1 VQLHGET
8 TAAAGESASAPST
21 TTATTGVVPT
31 ASLTLLEKAALLTGK
46 SVWETH
52 DVPRLGVRS
61 LWLADG
67 PHGVRKQ
74 LGAAD
79 HLGIAASQEATCFP
93 TAAAVANTW
102 DVELAERVGAALGA
116 EAAAQDVDVL
126 LGPGLNIKRS
136 PLGGRNFEYFS
147 EDPLLAG
154 RMAAGYVRGI
164 QSRGVAACPKHFAV
178 NSQELRRMVSDSVVD
193 ERTLREVYLTA
204 FGIVVAEAGPRTVMS
219 SYNLVNGVYAHED
232 PFLLTQVL
240 RREWGFDGAVVSDWG
255 GSNDVVAAA
264 AAGGTLEMPAA
275 GLGSAR
281 QLVDAV
287 RSGRLDEADLDA
299 RADEVLRLV
308 AAAREPGTA
317 PAVDVDAHH
326 ALAREVAARSAVLLK
341 NEDAILPLAAG
352 TRVAVVGDF
361 ARTPRYQG
369 SGSSAVNPTR
379 LDSVLDVIGGSGLDL
394 TSFAPGFH
402 RDGTPDAALRDEA
415 VEAARGADVV
425 LLFLGLDEIAESE
438 GLDRS
443 TLALHRAQVE
453 VLQAV
458 AAANP
463 ATVVVLAGGGA
474 ISTPWLGSARALVHG
489 YLSGQAGAGG
499 ILDVLTGVVNPSGR
513 LAETLPV
520 RLADTPTAG
529 SFPATGRTAVYREG
543 LYVGYRY
550 YTSADVPVAF
560 PFGFGLSYT
569 TFAHSGLVVDS
580 SPATGAATGT
590 ATDAATVT
598 ATVTVTNT
606 GTVAG
611 ADVVQVYVRRETPGV
626 HRPVRTLAGFARVEL
641 APGESR
647 TVTVPLGDAAF
658 RHWDV
663 ETGAWQVE
671 QGAWSVLVGSHVDD
685 LPLGATVELA
695 GTVPPRTE
703 DDLPEPYRTGRV
715 HDVSD
720 AQFAALLGRP
730 VPTAAWSGPLGV
742 NDPLSRLADA
752 RSPLARLA
760 FRILSWRRDA
770 ADRKGTP
777 DLNILFLL
785 NMPFR
790 AIGKMT
796 GGLVDAAMVDGI
808 VRIVNGH
815 FFRGTGAVLR
825 GFVRNRRAD
834 RRTARTLRG
843 DA

>member
-1 VQLHGET
+1 MQLHGET
-8 TAAAGESASAPST
+8 TAAAGETAAAPGT
-21 TTATTGVVPT
+21 TPATTGVVPT

-46 SVWETH
+46 TVWETH
-52 DVPRLGVRS
+52 DLPRLGVRS

-102 DVELAERVGAALGA
+102 DVELAERVGTALGA

-204 FGIVVAEAGPRTVMS
+204 FGIVVAEASPRTIMS

-275 GLGSAR
+275 GLSSAR
-281 QLVDAV
+281 RLVDAV
-287 RSGRLDEADLDA
+287 RSGRLDAADLDA
-299 RADEVLRLV
+299 RAEEVLRLV

-317 PAVDVDAHH
+317 PAVDADAHH

-379 LDSVLDVIGGSGLDL
+379 LDSVLDVIEGSGLEL
-394 TSFAPGFH
+394 TTFAPGFR
-402 RDGTPDAALRDEA
+402 RDGTPDAALREEA
-415 VEAARGADVV
+415 VAAAQGADAV

-438 GLDRS
+438 GLDRT
-443 TLALHRAQVE
+443 TLALHPAQVE
-453 VLQAV
+453 VLEAV
-458 AAANP
+458 AAVNP

-474 ISTPWLGSARALVHG
+474 ISTPWLGAARALVHG
-489 YLSGQAGAGG
+489 YLGGQAGAGG
-499 ILDVLTGVVNPSGR
+499 VLDVLTGAVNPSGR

-520 RLADTPTAG
+520 RLADTPTAA

-569 TFAHSGLVVDS
+569 TFAHSDLVVD
-580 SPATGAATGT
+580 ADAGAV
-590 ATDAATVT
+590 DV
-598 ATVTVTNT
+598 TVTVTNT
-606 GTVAG
+606 GPVAG

-626 HRPVRTLAGFARVEL
+626 HRPDRTLAGFARVEL
-641 APGESR
+641 DPGESR

-663 ETGAWQVE
+663 ATGAWQVE
-671 QGAWSVLVGSHVDD
+671 EGAWSVLVGPHVDD
-685 LPLGATVELA
+685 LPLRATVELD

-730 VPTAAWSGPLGV
+730 VPTAAWSGGLGV
-742 NDPLSRLADA
+742 NDPLSRLAEA

-760 FRILSWRRDA
+760 FRVLSWRRDA
-770 ADRKGTP
+770 ADRKGAP
-777 DLNILFLL
+777 DLNVLFLL

-796 GGLVDAAMVDGI
+796 GGMVDDAMVDGI

-815 FFRGTGAVLR
+815 LFRGTGAVVR

-834 RRTARTLRG
+834 RRTARALRG
-843 DA
+843 DS

>member
-1 VQLHGET
+1 MQLHGENTSTGGETRPT
-8 TAAAGESASAPST
+8 TA
-21 TTATTGVVPT
+21 TATTGSP
-31 ASLTLLEKAALLTGK
+31 AADLLARLTVLEKAALLTGRT
-46 SVWETH
+46 VWETH
-52 DVPRLGVRS
+52 DLPRHGVRS

-102 DVELAERVGAALGA
+102 DVELAERVGTALGA

-164 QSRGVAACPKHFAV
+164 QSQGVAACPKHYAA

-204 FGIVVAEAGPRTVMS
+204 FGVVVAEARPRTVMS

-240 RREWGFDGAVVSDWG
+240 REEWGFDGAVVSDWG

-275 GLGSAR
+275 GLSSAR
-281 QLVDAV
+281 QLVEAV
-287 RSGRLDEADLDA
+287 RSGRLTEADLDA
-299 RADEVLRLV
+299 RAAEMLRLV
-308 AAAREPGTA
+308 ADAREPGTA
-317 PAVDVDAHH
+317 PAVDVAAHH

-379 LDSVLDVIGGSGLDL
+379 LDSVLDVVGASGLEM
-394 TSFAPGFH
+394 TTFAPGFR
-402 RDGTPDAALRDEA
+402 RDGTSDSALRDEA

-443 TLALHRAQVE
+443 TLALHPAQVE
-453 VLQAV
+453 VLEAV
-458 AAANP
+458 AEVNP

-499 ILDVLTGVVNPSGR
+499 LLDVLTGAVNPSGR

-529 SFPATGRTAVYREG
+529 AFPATGRTAVYREG
-543 LYVGYRY
+543 LFVGYRY

-569 TFAHSGLVVDS
+569 TFERTGLVAD
-580 SPATGAATGT
+580 ATS
-590 ATDAATVT
+590 

-606 GTVAG
+606 GAVAG

-663 ETGAWQVE
+663 ATGAWQVE
-671 QGAWSVLVGSHVDD
+671 QGTWTVLAGAHVDD
-685 LPLGATVELA
+685 LPLEAVVELT
-695 GTVPPRTE
+695 GTVPARDETH
-703 DDLPEPYRTGRV
+703 LPEAYRTGRV

-720 AQFAALLGRP
+720 AEFAAVLGRP
-730 VPTAAWSGPLGV
+730 VPTADWSGPLGV

-760 FRILSWRRDA
+760 YRVLASRRDA
-770 ADRKGTP
+770 ADRKGSP

-796 GGLVDAAMVDGI
+796 GGMVDAAMVDGI
-808 VRIVNGH
+808 VAIVNGR
-815 FFRGTGAVLR
+815 FFRGAGAVLS

-834 RRTARTLRG
+834 RRTARSLRG

>member
-1 VQLHGET
+1 MQLEGEK
-8 TAAAGESASAPST
+8 
-21 TTATTGVVPT
+21 
-31 ASLTLLEKAALLTGK
+31 LNLLEKAVLLTGK
-46 SVWETH
+46 TVWETY
-52 DVPRLGVRS
+52 DLPRHGVRS

-79 HLGIAASQEATCFP
+79 HLGIAASQQATCFP
-93 TAAAVANTW
+93 TAAGVANTW
-102 DVELAERVGAALGA
+102 DVELAERVGQALGA

-136 PLGGRNFEYFS
+136 PLGGRSFEYFS

-154 RMAAGYVRGI
+154 KLAAGYVRGI
-164 QSRGVAACPKHFAV
+164 QSQGVAACPKHYAV

-193 ERTLREVYLTA
+193 ERTLREIYLTA
-204 FGIVVAEAGPRTVMS
+204 FGIVVREAAPRSVMS

-240 RREWGFDGAVVSDWG
+240 REEWGFDGAVISDWG

-275 GLGSAR
+275 GLDSAR

-287 RSGRLDEADLDA
+287 RTGRLAEADLDA
-299 RADEVLRLV
+299 RAAEVLALV
-308 AAAREPGTA
+308 AGAREPGTA
-317 PAVDVDAHH
+317 PAVDPVAHH

-341 NEDAILPLAAG
+341 NEEAILPLAPGA
-352 TRVAVVGDF
+352 RVAVVGDF

-379 LDSVLDVIGGSGLDL
+379 LDSVLDVIGESGL
-394 TSFAPGFH
+394 TMTAFAPGF
-402 RDGTPDAALRDEA
+402 RRNGTPDAALRDEA
-415 VEAARGADVV
+415 VATARDADVV

-443 TLALHRAQVE
+443 TLALHAAQVE
-453 VLQAV
+453 VLEAV
-458 AAANP
+458 AAVNP
-463 ATVVVLAGGGA
+463 RTVVVLAGGGA
-474 ISTPWLGSARALVHG
+474 VETPWLGSARALVHG

-499 ILDVLTGVVNPSGR
+499 LLDVLTGVVNPSGR

-520 RLADTPTAG
+520 ALADTTTADT
-529 SFPATGRTAVYREG
+529 FPATGRTAEYREG

-550 YTSADVPVAF
+550 YTSAGVPVAF

-569 TFAHSGLVVDS
+569 TFAYADLV
-580 SPATGAATGT
+580 ATP
-590 ATDAATVT
+590 DT

-606 GTVAG
+606 GAVRG
-611 ADVVQVYVRRETPGV
+611 ADVVQVYVRRESAGV

-641 APGESR
+641 EPGESV
-647 TVTVPLGDAAF
+647 TVTVPLGDPAF
-658 RHWDV
+658 RHWDTA
-663 ETGAWQVE
+663 TGAWQVE
-671 QGAWSVLVGSHVDD
+671 QGSWTVLAGAHVDD
-685 LPLGATVELA
+685 LPLSAGVDVV
-695 GTVPPRTE
+695 GTVPPRE
-703 DDLPEPYRTGRV
+703 EDLPKRYLTG
-715 HDVSD
+715 DVRHVPD
-720 AQFAALLGRP
+720 EDFAALLGRP
-730 VPTAAWSGPLGV
+730 VPSAGFSGPLTA
-742 NDPLSRLADA
+742 NDALGRLGEA

-760 FRILSWRRDA
+760 HRVLVSRRDA
-770 ADRKGTP
+770 ADRRGTP

-796 GGLVDAAMVDGI
+796 NGMVSAEMVDGI

-815 FFRGTGAVLR
+815 FLTGAGATLR
-825 GFVRNRRAD
+825 AFVRNSRANK
-834 RRTARTLRG
+834 ATLRRLRR

>member
-1 VQLHGET
+1 MQLHGET
-8 TAAAGESASAPST
+8 TAAAGETAAAPGT
-21 TTATTGVVPT
+21 TTAVVPT

-46 SVWETH
+46 TVWETH
-52 DVPRLGVRS
+52 DLPRLGVRS

-102 DVELAERVGAALGA
+102 DVELAERVGSALGA

-164 QSRGVAACPKHFAV
+164 QSHGVAACPKHFAV

-193 ERTLREVYLTA
+193 ERTLREVYLSA
-204 FGIVVAEAGPRTVMS
+204 FGIVVAEARPRTVMS

-264 AAGGTLEMPAA
+264 AAGGPRARPAPAPGAARPRADA
-275 GLGSAR
+275 G
-281 QLVDAV
+281 
-287 RSGRLDEADLDA
+287 RSGRPDAADLDA
-299 RADEVLRLV
+299 RAEEVLRLV

-317 PAVDVDAHH
+317 PAVDADAHH

-341 NEDAILPLAAG
+341 NEDALLPLAAG

-379 LDSVLDVIGGSGLDL
+379 LDSVLDVIDGSGLEL
-394 TSFAPGFH
+394 TTFAPGFR
-402 RDGTPDAALRDEA
+402 RDGTPDAALREEA
-415 VEAARGADVV
+415 VAAAQGADAV

-438 GLDRS
+438 GLDRT
-443 TLALHRAQVE
+443 TLALHPAQVE
-453 VLQAV
+453 VLEAV
-458 AAANP
+458 AAVNP

-474 ISTPWLGSARALVHG
+474 ISTPRLGAARALVHG
-489 YLSGQAGAGG
+489 YLGGQAGAGG
-499 ILDVLTGVVNPSGR
+499 VLDVLTGAVNPSGR

-520 RLADTPTAG
+520 RLADTPTAA

-569 TFAHSGLVVDS
+569 TFAHSDLVVD
-580 SPATGAATGT
+580 ADAGAVG
-590 ATDAATVT
+590 V
-598 ATVTVTNT
+598 TVTVTNT
-606 GTVAG
+606 GPVAG
-611 ADVVQVYVRRETPGV
+611 ADVVQVYVRREMPGV
-626 HRPVRTLAGFARVEL
+626 HRPDRTLAGFARVEL
-641 APGESR
+641 DPGESR

-663 ETGAWQVE
+663 ATGAWQVE

-685 LPLGATVELA
+685 LPLRATVELD

-730 VPTAAWSGPLGV
+730 VPTAAWSGALGV

-760 FRILSWRRDA
+760 FRVLSWRRDV
-770 ADRKGTP
+770 ADRKGAP
-777 DLNILFLL
+777 DLNVLFLL

-796 GGLVDAAMVDGI
+796 GGMVDDAMVDGI

-815 FFRGTGAVLR
+815 FFRGTGAVVR

>member
-1 VQLHGET
+1 MQLHGET
-8 TAAAGESASAPST
+8 TAAAGETAAAPGT
-21 TTATTGVVPT
+21 TTAVVPT

-46 SVWETH
+46 TVWETH
-52 DVPRLGVRS
+52 DLPRLGVRS

-102 DVELAERVGAALGA
+102 DVELAERVGSALGA

-164 QSRGVAACPKHFAV
+164 QSHGVAACPKHFAV

-193 ERTLREVYLTA
+193 ERTLREVYLSA
-204 FGIVVAEAGPRTVMS
+204 FGIVVAEARPRTVMS

-281 QLVDAV
+281 RLVDAV
-287 RSGRLDEADLDA
+287 RSGRLDAADLDA
-299 RADEVLRLV
+299 RAEEVLQLV

-341 NEDAILPLAAG
+341 NEDALLPLAAG

-379 LDSVLDVIGGSGLDL
+379 LDSVLDVIEGSGLEL
-394 TSFAPGFH
+394 TTFAPGFR
-402 RDGTPDAALRDEA
+402 RDGTPDAGLREQA
-415 VEAARGADVV
+415 VAAAQGADAV

-438 GLDRS
+438 GLDRT
-443 TLALHRAQVE
+443 TLALHPAQVE
-453 VLQAV
+453 VLEAV
-458 AAANP
+458 AAVNP

-474 ISTPWLGSARALVHG
+474 ISTPWLGAARALVHG
-489 YLSGQAGAGG
+489 YLGGQAGAGG
-499 ILDVLTGVVNPSGR
+499 VLDVLTGAVNPSGR

-520 RLADTPTAG
+520 RLADTPTAA

-560 PFGFGLSYT
+560 PFGFGLTYT
-569 TFAHSGLVVDS
+569 TFAHSDLVVD
-580 SPATGAATGT
+580 ADAGAVG
-590 ATDAATVT
+590 V
-598 ATVTVTNT
+598 TVTVTNT
-606 GTVAG
+606 GPVAG

-626 HRPVRTLAGFARVEL
+626 HRPDRTLAGFTRVEL
-641 APGESR
+641 DPGESR

-663 ETGAWQVE
+663 ATGAWQVE

-685 LPLGATVELA
+685 LPLRATVELD

-730 VPTAAWSGPLGV
+730 VPTAAWSGALGV

-760 FRILSWRRDA
+760 FRVLSWRRDA
-770 ADRKGTP
+770 ADRKGAP
-777 DLNILFLL
+777 DLNVLFLL

-796 GGLVDAAMVDGI
+796 GGMVDDAMVDGI

-815 FFRGTGAVLR
+815 FFRGTGAVVR

-834 RRTARTLRG
+834 RRTARALRG

>member
-1 VQLHGET
+1 MQLHGET
-8 TAAAGESASAPST
+8 TAAAGETAAAPGT
-21 TTATTGVVPT
+21 TTAVVPT

-46 SVWETH
+46 TVWETH
-52 DVPRLGVRS
+52 DLPRLGVRS

-102 DVELAERVGAALGA
+102 DVELAERVGSALGA

-164 QSRGVAACPKHFAV
+164 QSHGVAACPKHFAV

-193 ERTLREVYLTA
+193 ERTLREVYLSA
-204 FGIVVAEAGPRTVMS
+204 FGIVVAEARPRTVMS

-281 QLVDAV
+281 RLVDAV
-287 RSGRLDEADLDA
+287 RSGRLDAADLDA
-299 RADEVLRLV
+299 RAEEVLRLV

-317 PAVDVDAHH
+317 PAVDADAHH

-379 LDSVLDVIGGSGLDL
+379 LDSVLDVIDDSGLEL
-394 TSFAPGFH
+394 TTFAPGFR
-402 RDGTPDAALRDEA
+402 RDGTPDAALREQA
-415 VEAARGADVV
+415 VAAAQGADAV

-438 GLDRS
+438 GLDRT
-443 TLALHRAQVE
+443 TLALHPAQVE
-453 VLQAV
+453 VIEAV
-458 AAANP
+458 AAVNP

-474 ISTPWLGSARALVHG
+474 ISTPWLGAARALVHG
-489 YLSGQAGAGG
+489 YLGGQAGAGG
-499 ILDVLTGVVNPSGR
+499 VLDVLTGAVNPSGR

-520 RLADTPTAG
+520 RLADTPTAA

-569 TFAHSGLVVDS
+569 TFSHSDLVVD
-580 SPATGAATGT
+580 ADAGAVG
-590 ATDAATVT
+590 V
-598 ATVTVTNT
+598 TVTVTNT
-606 GTVAG
+606 GPVAG

-626 HRPVRTLAGFARVEL
+626 HRPDRALAGFARVEL
-641 APGESR
+641 DPGESR

-663 ETGAWQVE
+663 ATGAWQVE

-685 LPLGATVELA
+685 LPLRATVELD

-730 VPTAAWSGPLGV
+730 VPTAAWSGVLGV

-760 FRILSWRRDA
+760 FRVLSWRRDA
-770 ADRKGTP
+770 ADRKGAP
-777 DLNILFLL
+777 DLNVLFLL

-796 GGLVDAAMVDGI
+796 GGMVDDAMVDGI

-815 FFRGTGAVLR
+815 FFRGTGAVVR